1 LAELSKYV
9 SHAVAV
15 DVAISQQITD
25 IAISEAAA
33 YSSTTL
39 ITASVFD
46 AVK

>member
-15 DVAISQQITD
+15 AISQRITD
-25 IAISEAAA
+25 IAILEAAA
-33 YSSTTL
+33 DGSTTL